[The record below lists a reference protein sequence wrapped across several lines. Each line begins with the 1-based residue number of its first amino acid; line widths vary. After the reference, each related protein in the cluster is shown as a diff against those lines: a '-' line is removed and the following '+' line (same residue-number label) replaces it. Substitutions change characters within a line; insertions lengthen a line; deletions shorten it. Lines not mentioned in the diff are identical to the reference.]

1 MRGRWFAAWIF
12 VGALGALTVLGA
24 LSIGIFVLPVFGM
37 AFAFVARQ
45 TRYPLD
51 VLRGPVGTG
60 VMLLVV
66 AYINRV
72 YQPCVPGAFRC
83 GGFDPHPW
91 LVIGAVLT
99 AAGLTAYTALRLAVR
114 AYPCRRS
121 AK

>member
-1 MRGRWFAAWIF
+1 MRGRWFAGWII

-24 LSIGIFVLPVFGM
+24 LSIGIFVLPVFGL

-51 VLRGPVGTG
+51 VLGGLVGIG

-66 AYINRV
+66 AYINRG
-72 YQPCVPGAFRC
+72 YQPCVPAAFRC

-91 LVIGAVLT
+91 LVIGAVLI
-99 AAGLTAYTALRLAVR
+99 AAGLTAYTALRLAAR
-114 AYPCRRS
+114 AYPCLRS